1 MYDKKGK
8 RITLTRIKKENKRNI
23 VDQHNV
29 QRKHQG
35 ELGVTDVAI
44 IGAGFAGLSAALM
57 LGRYL
62 RTAVIFDSGKSRNY
76 TSNAVH
82 GYLGFENSSP
92 EKLLEKAWKDVGQY
106 RSVNVVRERVA
117 KVTKAKIDDDTDL
130 FNLVTES
137 KKTVTRAKYIIL
149 TTGVEDIK
157 PNNIK
162 NFEKFDGNGAWHC
175 PHCDGFEATEKRL
188 AIITQEKT
196 AIPYAKELLGWTR
209 KITLFIWES
218 RQQITNDVKIEAEA
232 LGIQIVDNDDIIEI
246 SGNKKGGPK
255 TLLCKSGRSYKV
267 DVIFYYL
274 GYKPQNQ
281 IARQLGCELDGEDGF
296 VKVNSVQ
303 ETTVRRVYA
312 AGDVDTDRHYVV
324 LAAASGALAA
334 ISIYEE
340 MLKDSIKNLMKKKN
354 DSHGLKN

>member
-1 MYDKKGK
+1 M
-8 RITLTRIKKENKRNI
+8 TRSIKVNKHNI
-23 VDQHNV
+23 VDQKKLE
-29 QRKHQG
+29 REHQG
-35 ELGVTDVAI
+35 EQGFTDVAI
-44 IGAGFAGLSAALM
+44 VGAGFAGLSAALM

-62 RTAVIFDSGKSRNY
+62 RTTVIFDGGKSRNY

-92 EKLLEKAWKDVGQY
+92 ENLVQKAWKDVVQY
-106 RSVNVVRERVA
+106 RSVKVIRERVV
-117 KVTKAKIDDDTDL
+117 KVTKTKIDDAND
-130 FNLVTES
+130 FFELVTQS
-137 KKTVTRAKYIIL
+137 GKTLTRARYMIL
-149 TTGVEDIK
+149 ATGVEDVK

-188 AIITQEKT
+188 AVITHEKT

-209 KITLFIWES
+209 KITVFIRES
-218 RQQITNDVKIEAEA
+218 QQQITNNVKEEAEA
-232 LGIQIVDNDDIIEI
+232 LGIQIVDNDDIIQI
-246 SGNKKGGPK
+246 SGNKKGGTK
-255 TLLCKSGRSYKV
+255 TLLCKSGTCHKV

-281 IARQLGCELDGEDGF
+281 IARQLGCELDDEDGF
-296 VKVNSVQ
+296 VKVNSLQ
-303 ETTVRRVYA
+303 ETTVRKVYA
-312 AGDVDTDRHYVV
+312 AGDIDTDRHYVV

-340 MLKDSIKNLMKKKN
+340 MLKDSIKNLMGK
-354 DSHGLKN
+354 GEC